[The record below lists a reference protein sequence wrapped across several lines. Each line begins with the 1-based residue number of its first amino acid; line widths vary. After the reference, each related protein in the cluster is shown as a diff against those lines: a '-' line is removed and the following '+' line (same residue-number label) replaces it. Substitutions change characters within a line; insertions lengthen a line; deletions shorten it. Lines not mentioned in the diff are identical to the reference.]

1 MRTRTIVL
9 CPPREVTSPN
19 NMIEDVPNNRPRNE
33 VHACRRRDPSRSAE
47 EENREVDILDNGVR
61 PPPYDEICNRG
72 GDNSKREEIK

>member
-1 MRTRTIVL
+1 MHTRTIVL

-19 NMIEDVPNNRPRNE
+19 NMIEDVANNRPRDE
-33 VHACRRRDPSRSAE
+33 VHACRRREPSCSAE

-61 PPPYDEICNRG
+61 PSSYDEICNRG